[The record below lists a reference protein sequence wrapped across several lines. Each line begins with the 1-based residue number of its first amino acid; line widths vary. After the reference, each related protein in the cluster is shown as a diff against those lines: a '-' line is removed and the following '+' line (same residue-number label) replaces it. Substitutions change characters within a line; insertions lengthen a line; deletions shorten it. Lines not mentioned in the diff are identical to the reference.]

1 MDYNKYKEEIQG
13 YRDRLQD
20 PKLMLKDGLVK
31 SLAYEI
37 ANYAEETFSQMGKEF
52 LNDKHQ

>member
-20 PKLMLKDGLVK
+20 PKLMLMDGLVK
-31 SLAYEI
+31 SLACEI
-37 ANYAEETFSQMGKEF
+37 ANYAEEIFSQMGKEF